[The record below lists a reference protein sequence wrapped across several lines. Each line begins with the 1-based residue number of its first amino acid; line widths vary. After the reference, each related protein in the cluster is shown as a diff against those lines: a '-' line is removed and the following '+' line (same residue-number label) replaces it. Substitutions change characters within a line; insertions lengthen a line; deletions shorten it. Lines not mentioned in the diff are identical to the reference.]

1 MKAKKFFAMM
11 MAGVLLAS
19 CNNNE
24 PNGNEGV
31 GELETSYIAVS
42 VNSVFDPAMRAD
54 DGGYDDGNDSEQKVS
69 TAHFFFFDGNKQPF
83 ALNETTLGNQTA
95 LNYVVKNIQ
104 DSGNEE
110 DPNVETI
117 TNVIL
122 TIQNQMGNY
131 PTQMVAVLNWDY
143 DGTSLTLDELSN
155 KLATYADAV
164 TNTKGFLMSNSAYVK
179 GTNTV
184 ITATPITLDNIAS
197 SASAAEDAP
206 VEIYVERVAA
216 KVTVKTTSGTNSFL
230 AKQDAVGS
238 TDIYAKVVGWDLNT
252 TIDNSYLVKHIDA
265 TWDNATLGFTWNDE
279 PYYRSYWA
287 QTASGNY
294 ATNFTYNSLSNGV
307 GNFDYC
313 LENINDS
320 KRTQVVIAAELYT
333 DEACTQKAEIAR
345 LYSDMYLLD
354 DLKIVIANALADHY
368 FYKADET
375 TYKSIEPTDIDLV
388 AAGNS
393 GKDSYTVKYILST
406 QGETRDWYYTDDAGK
421 TYTQKTDIEMNE
433 YLATLEGAQVWNG
446 MSYYMVDIE
455 HLGNNSITNYGVVRN
470 HSYVITVEG
479 ISGLGTPVY
488 DPDINVTEPTEPSE
502 TSSYVAARI
511 NVLSWKIVNQNV
523 TLE

>member
-1 MKAKKFFAMM
+1 M
-11 MAGVLLAS
+11 MAGLLFAS
-19 CNNNE
+19 CDKTNDPNNN
-24 PNGNEGV
+24 V
-31 GELETSYIAVS
+31 SSGELETSYIAVS

-54 DGGYDDGNDSEQKVS
+54 DATYEDGTAEEQNVT

-95 LNYVVKNIQ
+95 LNYVVKNIK

-110 DPNVETI
+110 APNVETI

-122 TIQNQMGNY
+122 TIQNQLGNY

-143 DGTSLTLDELSN
+143 NGKSLTLDELSN
-155 KLATYADAV
+155 TLADYAAAV
-164 TNTKGFLMSNSAYVK
+164 TNKKGFLMSNSAYVK

-197 SASAAEDAP
+197 SAIAAEAAP

-216 KVTVKTTSGTNSFL
+216 KVTVNTKSGTNPFL
-230 AKQDAVGS
+230 AKEDAVGS

-252 TIDNSYLVKHIDA
+252 TIDKSYLVKHIDA
-265 TWDNATLGFTWNDE
+265 TWQNGTLGFTWNDE

-287 QTASGNY
+287 QTATGNY
-294 ATNFTYNSLSNGV
+294 ATNFTYESLSNEV
-307 GNFDYC
+307 GKFDYC

-320 KRTQVVIAAELYT
+320 KRTQVVIATELYT
-333 DEACTQKAEIAR
+333 DEACTQKAQIAR

-354 DLKIVIANALADHY
+354 DLKTVIANALADNY

-375 TYKSIEPTDIDLV
+375 TYKSIEASDIDLV

-421 TYTQKTDIEMNE
+421 TYTQKTDVEMNE

-488 DPDINVTEPTEPSE
+488 DPTIDVTEPTEPSE

-511 NVLSWKIVNQNV
+511 NVLSWRIVNQNV
-523 TLE
+523 TLQ

>member
-143 DGTSLTLDELSN
+143 NGGSLTLDELSN

-265 TWDNATLGFTWNDE
+265 TWQNGTLGFTWNDE

-354 DLKIVIANALADHY
+354 DLKTVIANALADHY

-433 YLATLEGAQVWNG
+433 YLDTLEGAQVWNG

-488 DPDINVTEPTEPSE
+488 DPNLVVTEPIDPVE
-502 TSSYVAARI
+502 TTSFVSARI